1 MVYWTRRTTYRQLC
15 IASLCFALSP
25 LANAAET
32 SPLTTA
38 GDANRWLAIGR
49 IDIAKSGYCT
59 GALIARNL
67 VLTAAHC
74 VYNKRTGRQI
84 DAKELVF
91 HAGLNN
97 GKPVTSMRGKHV
109 AVDKAYRPRGG
120 TSRKNV
126 SHDVALIQLSAPITN
141 PKIIPFELHS
151 GVNAGNEVSV
161 LSYGRGRDSSLSWQR
176 KCKVL
181 ARDNGMM
188 AFNCNVTFG
197 SSGSPVFAKKG
208 GFTRILSL
216 ISSGGKSD
224 EGVLSFGME
233 LPRIVRQLKHNLNI
247 APATPARK
255 PKIRLLTVGQG
266 KRTSGAKFIKN

>member
-1 MVYWTRRTTYRQLC
+1 MATLC
-15 IASLCFALSP
+15 VVFSP

-38 GDANRWLAIGR
+38 GDANRWWAIGR
-49 IDIAKSGYCT
+49 IDIARSGYCT

-74 VYNKRTGRQI
+74 VYNKRTGRKME
-84 DAKELVF
+84 AKERIF
-91 HAGLNN
+91 HAGLHK
-97 GKPVTSMRGKHV
+97 GKPVTSMRGKHF
-109 AVDKAYRPRGG
+109 AIDKAYLPRAG

-161 LSYGRGRDSSLSWQR
+161 SSYGQGRDNSLSWQR
-176 KCKVL
+176 KCTML

-197 SSGSPVFAKKG
+197 SSGAPVFAKKG

-224 EGVLSFGME
+224 GEVLSFGME
-233 LPRIVRQLKHNLNI
+233 LPRIVRQLKQNLSI

-255 PKIRLLTVGQG
+255 PNIRLLTVGQG